1 MKGFIDRIPLGWI
14 CLFIIPACL
23 ISLAPSWY
31 QYDIISMDGA
41 FQYIPVAELYLNGTF
56 IEALMQKQLPL
67 FPMLLALFSWITGFD
82 LEMSGRLISIISFCI
97 AAIGLFRLT
106 VFVNS
111 SRISGL
117 IAVLFMITSRVLLYC
132 SVDCLKESLLL
143 CIIIWANYL
152 ILSGTSSEKKS
163 YSLIVSGFILLF
175 TGALLR
181 STANLFILAWLILWV
196 IHERRLILYRLIG
209 LLLPILLV
217 LIVWLIKPDL
227 PVFVRSYDL
236 NQLFGKEFNLM
247 SLLSGVWGAVDSM
260 FSAGNQGAFVFSL
273 LGFFTFRKNVLY
285 KHHVGLTLL
294 LFLFVYS
301 FWGFASDRY
310 SLAPVIM
317 TYPLAASLIMESMK
331 SAKKLFAAVAFA
343 VLLFSPAQWIYN
355 STGAPD
361 PDKIAQKDAGRW
373 ILSVRGPGHEVMT
386 NRERLA
392 FYAKSKLILVNVP
405 EDIKNFSSV
414 IAVDRSKEG
423 GSEMIESI
431 EHMGLHPSNII
442 APVYIF
448 FPKK

>member
-1 MKGFIDRIPLGWI
+1 
-14 CLFIIPACL
+14 
-23 ISLAPSWY
+23 
-31 QYDIISMDGA
+31 MDGA
-41 FQYIPVAELYLNGTF
+41 FQYIPVAELYLKGAF
-56 IEALMQKQLPL
+56 IEALTQKQLPL
-67 FPMLLALFSWITGFD
+67 FPMLLALFSWVTGFD
-82 LEMSGRLISIISFCI
+82 LEMSGRLISVISFCL

-106 VFVNS
+106 VFVTS

-152 ILSGTSSEKKS
+152 ILSGVSNEKKR
-163 YSLIVSGFILLF
+163 YSLIAGGFILLF
-175 TGALLR
+175 MGALLR
-181 STANLFILAWLILWV
+181 STTNLFILAWLILWV
-196 IHERRLILYRLIG
+196 IHEKHLIIYRLIV

-217 LIVWLIKPDL
+217 LTVWFIKPDL

-236 NQLFGKEFNLM
+236 NQLFGKDFNLM
-247 SLLSGVWGAVDSM
+247 SLLSGLWGAIDSM
-260 FSAGNQGAFVFSL
+260 FSAGNQGAFAFSL
-273 LGFFTFRKNVLY
+273 LGFFIFRKNAIY
-285 KHHVGLTLL
+285 RYHAGLTLL

-317 TYPLAASLIMESMK
+317 TYPLSAALIIQAMK
-331 SAKKLFAAVAFA
+331 SGNKLLAAAAFA
-343 VLLFSPAQWIYN
+343 VVLFSPAQWIYN

-373 ILSVRGPGHEVMT
+373 ILSVKGPGQEVAT

-405 EDIKNFSSV
+405 EDIKNFSTV
-414 IAVDRSKEG
+414 IAVDSSKQG
-423 GSEMIESI
+423 GSELIESI
-431 EHMGLHPSNII
+431 ERMGMYRSNII

-448 FPKK
+448 LPKK